1 MPVIPTIPTTRLSQ
15 KEFGDL
21 AYDVTGQV
29 IAVHRDFGR
38 LFDELVYKREVA
50 ARRSDALLEV
60 GVDLIHGTFTKRLF
74 ADVIVRGGALFEFKS
89 AEALHS
95 RHRSQ
100 TIQYLLLFGLAH
112 AKLFNV
118 RNESLEHEFVNCTT
132 TRQERQNFTVDD
144 REFAS
149 ETAGAVRFKESL
161 ISVLRDWGTGLEV
174 ATYEEAVIHLL
185 GGEDAV
191 VCNVPVLGTA
201 GHIADQRMRLAVPNA
216 AFKITSLAQGEE
228 SLTAHARR
236 ILAHTPLDF
245 IHWANIHQNTVRFT
259 TLRK

>member
-1 MPVIPTIPTTRLSQ
+1 M
-15 KEFGDL
+15 
-21 AYDVTGQV
+21 AYEVTGQV
-29 IAVHRDFGR
+29 IAVHREFGK

-50 ARRSDALLEV
+50 ARTSGARLEV
-60 GVDLIHGTFTKRLF
+60 GVDLIHGTFSKRLF
-74 ADVIVRGGALFEFKS
+74 ADVLVGGGALFEFKS
-89 AEALHS
+89 AEAIHA

-118 RNESLEHEFVNCTT
+118 RNDSLEHEFVNCTS
-132 TRQERQNFTVDD
+132 TREERRIFTVDV
-144 REFAS
+144 REFAA
-149 ETAGAVRFKESL
+149 EAVEALHFKDTL
-161 ISVLRDWGTGLEV
+161 LAILRDWGTGLEV
-174 ATYEEAVIHLL
+174 ATYEDAVTHLL
-185 GGEDAV
+185 GGENSV
-191 VCNVPVLGTA
+191 VASVPVFGVS
-201 GHIADQRMRLAVPNA
+201 GHVADQRMRLVAPNA

-228 SLTAHARR
+228 SLIAHARR